1 MLWVIIIGLFLL
13 LVMYL
18 LFAPLSIV
26 IDTSTHSYYIEL
38 KPIIKISAVSHER
51 ELLKI
56 HTHIFFL
63 NFDYYPIQPK
73 KKKKLTIKKQPKK
86 SKRLLT
92 IKRVFRIIKSF
103 KVKRFFIDIDTGDCI
118 VNAKLFPVFALLNYK
133 GGHFNINF
141 NGRNKLVLHIQNR
154 PIYIIKSFINF

>member
-13 LVMYL
+13 LMMYL

-26 IDTSTHSYYIEL
+26 IDTSTHSYYVEL

-56 HTHIFFL
+56 HTQIFFL
-63 NFDYYPIQPK
+63 NFDYFPIQPI
-73 KKKKLTIKKQPKK
+73 KKKKLKKQSKK
-86 SKRLLT
+86 TKRLLT
-92 IKRVFRIIKSF
+92 IKKVFRVLKTF
-103 KVKRFFIDIDTGDCI
+103 KIKRFFLDIDTGDCI
-118 VNAKLFPVFALLNYK
+118 VNAKLYPVFGLLNYK

>member
-1 MLWVIIIGLFLL
+1 
-13 LVMYL
+13 MYL

-26 IDTSTHSYYIEL
+26 IDTSTHSYYVEL

-56 HTHIFFL
+56 HTHVFFL
-63 NFDYYPIQPK
+63 NFDYFPIQPK
-73 KKKKLTIKKQPKK
+73 KKKKLTTKKQPKK
-86 SKRLLT
+86 LKRL
-92 IKRVFRIIKSF
+92 FRIIKSF
-103 KVKRFFIDIDTGDCI
+103 KVKKFFIDVDTGDCI
-118 VNAKLFPVFALLNYK
+118 VNAKLYPVFGLLNYK